1 MQQLEAALIE
11 ATRSDSQAFAELV
24 VRYQD
29 RLYNYLYRMTG
40 SREDAQDLTQEAFVR
55 VYKAL
60 PRFNLEA
67 PFRPWLYKIA
77 TNLAINQLKG
87 RKPAVVLEEYV
98 PSRSMDDSPERQVET
113 HEVQRIIAAAIA
125 ELPDTYRPVV
135 LMRHIEELSYDEIGK
150 ALDLPVGTVKVR
162 LHRARAALQGKLAA
176 AGLHQAA
183 ASLPDAQKATVTQ

>member
-11 ATRSDSQAFAELV
+11 AARSDSQAFAELV

-55 VYKAL
+55 VYQAL
-60 PRFNLEA
+60 PRFHLEA

-87 RKPAVVLEEYV
+87 RKPAIVLEDYV
-98 PSRSMDDSPERQVET
+98 PSRALDDSPERQVET

-135 LMRHIEELSYDEIGK
+135 LMRHVEELSYDEIGK
-150 ALDLPVGTVKVR
+150 ALDLPIGTVKVR
-162 LHRARAALQGKLAA
+162 LHRARAALQAKLAA

-183 ASLPDAQKATVTQ
+183 ASLRDAHEPAVTQ